1 MTSADLWSREKL
13 NGLNIL
19 CRLFCP
25 PLLSYFI
32 MFSAFTAVLLLFP
45 ISNLLVKF
53 KSQVSWPGELRVIFL
68 HSIFISGVVYR
79 LRCTSAFCLV
89 LACWHAC
96 HSDVSA
102 MQMEVWKPGFC
113 VSVCEV
119 WLYHQREFRLFISL
133 FGKTLSTSC
142 SFSLLPCKTAVSPA
156 QNSFLS
162 LMDQTLGV
170 LHHSNIPSKPDRT
183 VQFLISLGLVFC
195 PPSPTR
201 FSRQLPQMRENG
213 VPRDSPDEYYLT
225 YSVLP
230 GLSDSFWPYRSN
242 AIFSLEDVDVSY
254 ARDVT
259 SEYFLVIDLHLD
271 AHVDSVCSVLLA
283 SGVLRFVIPVGSSV
297 DMIWIRLCGRGL
309 SRDIRWVWELCSLL
323 HSGEAYGSGP
333 KLDHG
338 PTAGVTHWLTCMC
351 AGVWRGLYFPLIPM

>member
-1 MTSADLWSREKL
+1 
-13 NGLNIL
+13 
-19 CRLFCP
+19 
-25 PLLSYFI
+25 
-32 MFSAFTAVLLLFP
+32 
-45 ISNLLVKF
+45 
-53 KSQVSWPGELRVIFL
+53 
-68 HSIFISGVVYR
+68 
-79 LRCTSAFCLV
+79 
-89 LACWHAC
+89 
-96 HSDVSA
+96 
-102 MQMEVWKPGFC
+102 MQMEVWKPGLC

-254 ARDVT
+254 ARDVP
-259 SEYFLVIDLHLD
+259 SEYFPVIDLHLD
-271 AHVDSVCSVLLA
+271 AHRDSVCSVLLT
-283 SGVLRFVIPVGSSV
+283 SGLLWFVIPVGSSV
-297 DMIWIRLCGRGL
+297 DSDLNQTLW
-309 SRDIRWVWELCSLL
+309 
-323 HSGEAYGSGP
+323 
-333 KLDHG
+333 
-338 PTAGVTHWLTCMC
+338 
-351 AGVWRGLYFPLIPM
+351 